1 MGRSRAAKRGEK
13 IALEA
18 PSPALPFMAAP
29 SDPSLMQEFA
39 RGRQR
44 GDRQKKRSQEG
55 KGKEEAFK
63 KGGKKKEAVGQSLA
77 EQQPLGKAEEL
88 MGDLG
93 ISAPF
98 WQDPH

>member
-44 GDRQKKRSQEG
+44 GDRQKRSQEG

-63 KGGKKKEAVGQSLA
+63 KGGEKKGSRWA
-77 EQQPLGKAEEL
+77 EFGRAAALG
-88 MGDLG
+88 
-93 ISAPF
+93 
-98 WQDPH
+98 

>member
-39 RGRQR
+39 RGRQQ

-63 KGGKKKEAVGQSLA
+63 KGGEKRK
-77 EQQPLGKAEEL
+77 PLGRV
-88 MGDLG
+88 
-93 ISAPF
+93 
-98 WQDPH
+98 WQSSSPWVRQKS